1 MLLLRRVKCLPQR
14 LMLRLCLCERGL
26 RRTAVRVRQLGCT
39 VGCGGVQFIA
49 ARGTRGAVGLTG
61 PDRIVLLLQLCLLL

>member
-1 MLLLRRVKCLPQR
+1 MLLLRRFQRLPQR
-14 LMLRLCLCERGL
+14 LMPRLCLRERGL

-39 VGCGGVQFIA
+39 VGCGGIQFIA

-61 PDRIVLLLQLCLLL
+61 PDRVALLLQRSLLR